1 MQKEIYVLINECLG
15 EGAGRA
21 VCFCV
26 GSSEQHEAGQ
36 CGGEERRRNVC
47 GPVADSYI
55 RLALEYSARPSC
67 SPPLSFLHTPALN
80 ILLWKNP
87 LRRYRPSPTPHAKNI
102 QPRPPLHPPA
112 PELDAHATMTAAP
125 LHCLCLEFNTSSLSC
140 RLVYNMV

>member
-15 EGAGRA
+15 EGRA
-21 VCFCV
+21 VCSCV

-55 RLALEYSARPSC
+55 RLALEYSAHPSC

-102 QPRPPLHPPA
+102 QPRPPLQPPHPQA
-112 PELDAHATMTAAP
+112 R
-125 LHCLCLEFNTSSLSC
+125 CSC
-140 RLVYNMV
+140 RYDCCSSRLFMPCIQHQFIILQISL